1 MKRRIIIIAM
11 TGASGAAFGEAA
23 LRILQDMAD
32 VETHLVM
39 SDAARRTIA
48 HELEVEPADL
58 ETLADVVHDVRDIG
72 AAPASGS
79 FPATGMLVAPC
90 SIRTLSAIAWCNA
103 DNLITRCADVM
114 LKERRPLVLMVRE
127 SPLHLGHL
135 RAMTV
140 ATEAG
145 AVIAP
150 PVPAFYAR
158 PADLAEVIGQT
169 VRRSLALLGV
179 DTGDAHVW
187 NGSEDLENS

>member
-1 MKRRIIIIAM
+1 MKRRIIVAM
-11 TGASGAAFGEAA
+11 TGASGAVFGETA
-23 LRILQDMAD
+23 LRILHGMAD

-48 HELEVEPADL
+48 HELDATPADL
-58 ETLADVVHDVRDIG
+58 EALADVVHDVRDIG

-79 FPATGMLVAPC
+79 FPASGMLVAPC

-103 DNLITRCADVM
+103 DNLITRTADVM

-135 RAMTV
+135 RAMTA

-158 PADLAEVIGQT
+158 PADLAEMVSQT
-169 VRRSLALLGV
+169 VHRSLALLGI
-179 DTGDAHVW
+179 DTGDGPVW
-187 NGSEDLENS
+187 QGAGNPENG

>member
-1 MKRRIIIIAM
+1 MRRRIIIAM
-11 TGASGAAFGEAA
+11 TGASGAVFGETA
-23 LRILQDMAD
+23 LRILHAMAE
-32 VETHLVM
+32 VETHFVM
-39 SDAARRTIA
+39 SDAARRTIT
-48 HELEVEPADL
+48 HELDTTPAEL
-58 ETLADVVHDVRDIG
+58 EALADVVHDVRDIG

-79 FPATGMLVAPC
+79 FPAAGMLVAPC

-103 DNLITRCADVM
+103 DNLITRSADVM

-135 RAMTV
+135 RAMTA

-150 PVPAFYAR
+150 PVPAFYDR
-158 PADLAEVIGQT
+158 PSDLAKMVGQT

-179 DTGDAHVW
+179 ADGGTHVW
-187 NGSEDLENS
+187 EGGADLESG

>member
-79 FPATGMLVAPC
+79 FPAAGMLVAPC

-135 RAMTV
+135 RAMTA

>member
-58 ETLADVVHDVRDIG
+58 ETLADVVHDVGDIG

-135 RAMTV
+135 RAMTA

-187 NGSEDLENS
+187 SGSEDLENS

>member
-1 MKRRIIIIAM
+1 MKKHIVVVAM
-11 TGASGAAFGEAA
+11 TGASGAVYGEAA
-23 LRILQDMAD
+23 LRLLRDRKD

-48 HELEVEPADL
+48 HELDATPADL
-58 ETLADVVHDVRDIG
+58 EDLADVVHDVRDVG

-79 FPATGMLVAPC
+79 FPAAGMLVAPC

-103 DNLITRCADVM
+103 DNLITRTADVM

-135 RAMTV
+135 RAMTA

-145 AVIAP
+145 AVVAP
-150 PVPAFYAR
+150 PVPAFYSL
-158 PADLAEVIGQT
+158 PTDLAEVVDQT
-169 VRRSLALLGV
+169 VRRSLALLGM
-179 DTGDAHVW
+179 DGSGIHVW
-187 NGSEDLENS
+187 RGTEDLEND

>member
-1 MKRRIIIIAM
+1 MRRRIIIAM
-11 TGASGAAFGEAA
+11 TGASGAVFGETA
-23 LRILQDMAD
+23 LRILHGMAD

-48 HELEVEPADL
+48 HELDATPADL
-58 ETLADVVHDVRDIG
+58 EALADVVHDVRDIG

-79 FPATGMLVAPC
+79 FPSAGMLVAPC

-135 RAMTV
+135 RAMTA

-150 PVPAFYAR
+150 PVPAFYAL
-158 PADLAEVIGQT
+158 PSDLAEMVEQT
-169 VRRSLALLGV
+169 VRRSLALLGI
-179 DTGDAHVW
+179 DDGEAHVW
-187 NGSEDLENS
+187 HGSDGPESD

>member
-1 MKRRIIIIAM
+1 MRRRIIIAM
-11 TGASGAAFGEAA
+11 TGASGAVFGETA
-23 LRILQDMAD
+23 LRILHGMAD

-48 HELEVEPADL
+48 HELDATRADL
-58 ETLADVVHDVRDIG
+58 EALADVVHDVRDIG

-79 FPATGMLVAPC
+79 FPAAGMLVAPC

-135 RAMTV
+135 RAMTA

-150 PVPAFYAR
+150 PVPAFYAL
-158 PADLAEVIGQT
+158 PSDLAEMVEQT
-169 VRRSLALLGV
+169 VRRSLALLGMDV
-179 DTGDAHVW
+179 GGGHVW
-187 NGSEDLENS
+187 HGSDGPESA